1 MMQSGAASVAS
12 AIDSVSSQRRILNDF
27 DTTAPQL
34 VCVDPSRVRECWPH
48 VAPFLRAAIERTNLD
63 RFDEIERDVLAGR
76 SLLWLAWSNRV
87 EAAATTVLTETDA
100 GRVCVLT
107 ACGGRNM
114 KRWLPLLRTIEAYA
128 RAEGCGH
135 LRIFGRKGWQRVLE
149 DYRVT
154 NIILERN
161 L

>member
-1 MMQSGAASVAS
+1 MNS
-12 AIDSVSSQRRILNDF
+12 IKP
-27 DTTAPQL
+27 APLL
-34 VCVDPSRVRECWPH
+34 VCVDPERVRDCWPH
-48 VAPFLRAAIERTNLD
+48 VAPLLKAAVTHTNLAC
-63 RFDEIERDVLAGR
+63 FDEIEREVLSGR
-76 SLLWLAWSNRV
+76 SLLWLAWSDHV

-114 KRWLPLLRTIEAYA
+114 KRWLPLLEIIEVYA
-128 RAEGCGH
+128 KAEGCDR
-135 LRIFGRKGWQRVLE
+135 LRIFGRKGWHRMLA

-154 NIILERN
+154 NIIVERT